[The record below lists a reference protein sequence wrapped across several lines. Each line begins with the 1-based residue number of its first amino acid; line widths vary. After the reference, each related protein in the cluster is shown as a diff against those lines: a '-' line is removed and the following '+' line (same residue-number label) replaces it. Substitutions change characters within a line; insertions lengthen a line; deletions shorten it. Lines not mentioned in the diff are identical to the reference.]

1 MNINQR
7 AYKYFLDLVAP
18 RQKTS
23 ARSLYGLFKI
33 AGITIVVVL
42 LINLLANDTKSFGEW
57 GDFFGGVLNPI
68 LMFLTFMGLIITII
82 IQQTELKEARV
93 EFKRS
98 ADALVAQGENIKK
111 QSFESTFFQMLTIHN
126 TLVNSIDLMSSSG
139 KITQGRDCF
148 SVFYTRLN
156 KIYRKD
162 IKSYMGGGQPDDVVL
177 DHTYKTFW
185 KDHQT
190 ELGHYY
196 RYLYNVIRF
205 VANSEYSDGPYIKLI
220 RAQLSDQELLMLFYN
235 CTSVY
240 GGNFKKYISDFALL
254 DNMPKIRLL
263 RKDHEDLIDVS
274 SYD

>member
-1 MNINQR
+1 
-7 AYKYFLDLVAP
+7 
-18 RQKTS
+18 
-23 ARSLYGLFKI
+23 
-33 AGITIVVVL
+33 
-42 LINLLANDTKSFGEW
+42 
-57 GDFFGGVLNPI
+57 
-68 LMFLTFMGLIITII
+68 
-82 IQQTELKEARV
+82 
-93 EFKRS
+93 
-98 ADALVAQGENIKK
+98 
-111 QSFESTFFQMLTIHN
+111 
-126 TLVNSIDLMSSSG
+126 
-139 KITQGRDCF
+139 
-148 SVFYTRLN
+148 
-156 KIYRKD
+156 
-162 IKSYMGGGQPDDVVL
+162 MGGGQPDDVVL